1 MTSDSAQATFAPS
14 LSLGEKLIILLS
26 GVLAAL
32 ALTAL
37 TPVLPLI
44 EASLARTPLDS
55 MLVKQLI
62 GGVALAMV
70 VGAAAGGLLTDWLG
84 LRRMLLVASST
95 YVLAGTAGLY
105 LESLRAL
112 LVSRLFLGL
121 AAATI
126 QIASLTLIN
135 TRLHGNERAKWMGIH
150 FSTAMFGTILLSPV
164 AGALGSLGWRW
175 PCVLYAL
182 GLIFIPATLLQ
193 RKPQTTTISAAT
205 PDSAATPITPAVAKA
220 ASGASSD
227 DALGGEWRH
236 WFPFHYL
243 LLALLIGALVFLPG
257 VYLPFVLR
265 EVKGSTPWM
274 ISLVITADSIVG
286 AVMAMMYGR
295 ARRSLTST
303 AAFVFCFGCIA
314 LGSLIASRASSLAGI
329 VAGMCIHGLG
339 VGWVLANLITS
350 LATKVSAERQGRAVG
365 IVKAAHFASAPL
377 GIAIIEP
384 FARRHGP
391 AGALVVV
398 SACAFGLFALYA
410 FLQLTTRQR
419 LPLPQ

>member
-1 MTSDSAQATFAPS
+1 MASELANAAVTAS
-14 LSLGEKLIILLS
+14 LNYGDKVVIILS

-37 TPVLPLI
+37 NSVLPSI
-44 EASLARTPLDS
+44 DASLAHTPLDS

-70 VGAAAGGLLTDWLG
+70 VGAAIGGLVTDWLG
-84 LRRMLLVASST
+84 LRRMLTVASLT
-95 YVLAGTAGLY
+95 YVVAGTAGLY
-105 LESLRAL
+105 LQSLQAL

-121 AAATI
+121 AAASI

-135 TRLHGNERAKWMGIH
+135 TRLQGNERAKWMGIH
-150 FSTAMFGTILLSPV
+150 FSTAMIGVIVLNPI

-175 PCVLYAL
+175 PCALYAL
-182 GLIFIPATLLQ
+182 GLAFIPAIALKREPRPMTALGRDAKMQ
-193 RKPQTTTISAAT
+193 ASPPSAAKG
-205 PDSAATPITPAVAKA
+205 DSVR
-220 ASGASSD
+220 S
-227 DALGGEWRH
+227 

-243 LLALLIGALVFLPG
+243 LLALLIGALVFLPT
-257 VYLPFVLR
+257 VYLPYLLR
-265 EVKGSTPWM
+265 QVKGSSPFI

-286 AVMAMMYGR
+286 AVMAMTYGR

-314 LGSLIASRASSLAGI
+314 LGSLIASRSSSLAGI
-329 VAGMCIHGLG
+329 VFGMAIHGLG

-377 GIAIIEP
+377 SIVLIEP
-384 FARRHGP
+384 FARRYGP
-391 AGALVVV
+391 ADALVAV
-398 SACAFGLFALYA
+398 SVLAFGLFALYSL
-410 FLQLTTRQR
+410 LQLSGRQR
-419 LPLPQ
+419 APLPQ

>member
-1 MTSDSAQATFAPS
+1 MAAGLADAASTAS
-14 LSLGEKLIILLS
+14 LSFGDKVVIVLS

-37 TPVLPLI
+37 NSVLPLI
-44 EASLARTPLDS
+44 EASLARTPFDS

-70 VGAAAGGLLTDWLG
+70 VGAAVGGLVADWLG
-84 LRRMLLVASST
+84 LRRMLTIATLT
-95 YVLAGTAGLY
+95 YVIAGTAGLY

-121 AAATI
+121 AAASI

-135 TRLHGNERAKWMGIH
+135 TRLHGNERSKWMGIH
-150 FSTAMFGTILLSPV
+150 FSTAMIGTILLNPV

-175 PCVLYAL
+175 PCALYAL
-182 GLIFIPATLLQ
+182 GLAFIPAIMLK
-193 RKPQTTTISAAT
+193 RAT
-205 PDSAATPITPAVAKA
+205 PQPTAPQAAARA
-220 ASGASSD
+220 GANSD
-227 DALGGEWRH
+227 AMRH

-243 LLALLIGALVFLPG
+243 LLALLVGALVFLPS
-257 VYLPFVLR
+257 VYLPFLLR
-265 EVKGSTPWM
+265 QAKGATPFT

-286 AVMAMMYGR
+286 AVMAMTYGR
-295 ARRSLTST
+295 ARRSLTSN

-314 LGSLIASRASSLAGI
+314 LGALIASRASSLAGI
-329 VAGMCIHGLG
+329 VFGMCVHGLG

-365 IVKAAHFASAPL
+365 VVKAAHFASAPL
-377 GIAIIEP
+377 SIVLIEP
-384 FARRHGP
+384 FARRYGP
-391 AGALVVV
+391 ADAMVAVAV
-398 SACAFGLFALYA
+398 IAFGLFALYSA
-410 FLQLTTRQR
+410 LQLHARPR
-419 LPLPQ
+419 APLAQ